1 MRNRKSFFTTLL
13 VFRSFPDKTRGSRK
27 VAEYMRTSFAHGGEG
42 VVGAADAGGGRPIA
56 LKPIRR
62 ASYIDLFAA
71 YGGSA
76 LMAPGAALW

>member
-1 MRNRKSFFTTLL
+1 
-13 VFRSFPDKTRGSRK
+13 
-27 VAEYMRTSFAHGGEG
+27 MRTSFAHGGEG